1 MTVPAIEEIFNEI
14 RRIETEPVNDTELG
28 MQREYLA
35 GNYLLSLESPMRT
48 AERVQDIDLYKLPVD
63 YIKTYASRV
72 AAVSP
77 EKVKALAEA
86 HLDPN
91 KMTVVVVGEA
101 KDIAKSLEKIGPV
114 TVYDTDL
121 KVKTP

>member
-1 MTVPAIEEIFNEI
+1 MSDNSRGSANREVDAEFRQSGLNIIVLPGVFL
-14 RRIETEPVNDTELG
+14 TEPH
-28 MQREYLA
+28 
-35 GNYLLSLESPMRT
+35 
-48 AERVQDIDLYKLPVD
+48 
-63 YIKTYASRV
+63 
-72 AAVSP
+72 

-91 KMTVVVVGEA
+91 RMTVVVVGEA
-101 KDIAKSLEKIGPV
+101 KEIGKALEKIGPV